1 MPTATE
7 PVHTGVQ
14 TGIPGGDGVY
24 QLFSLNRLDTEAI
37 HHYTRLSCR
46 SKFDIVLSSLGPAR
60 FNWEYYYSTIPLISV
75 NDQFLLTLII
85 LCTHPQCR
93 ACYQLW
99 YSSKTG

>member
-60 FNWEYYYSTIPLISV
+60 NITTLL
-75 NDQFLLTLII
+75 FL
-85 LCTHPQCR
+85 
-93 ACYQLW
+93 
-99 YSSKTG
+99 